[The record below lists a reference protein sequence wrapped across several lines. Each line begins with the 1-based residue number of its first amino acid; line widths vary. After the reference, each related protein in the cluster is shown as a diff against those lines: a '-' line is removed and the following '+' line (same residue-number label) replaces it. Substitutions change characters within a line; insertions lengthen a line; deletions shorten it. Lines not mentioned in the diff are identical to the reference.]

1 MKEAKRKNR
10 NQETKRGR
18 KRQAGVERKVSKRK
32 TCFVND
38 QALLLPP
45 KNVRPL
51 GIMGLVVLR
60 GIQLEDGGSNPCAN
74 SEAASTAHASQS

>member
-1 MKEAKRKNR
+1 M
-10 NQETKRGR
+10 
-18 KRQAGVERKVSKRK
+18 
-32 TCFVND
+32 ND